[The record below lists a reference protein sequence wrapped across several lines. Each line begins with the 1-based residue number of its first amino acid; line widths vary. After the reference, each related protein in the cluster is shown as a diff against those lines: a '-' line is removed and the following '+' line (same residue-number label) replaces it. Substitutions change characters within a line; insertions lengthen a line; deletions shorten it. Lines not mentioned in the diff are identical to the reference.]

1 MVVYVGMVVHDCKV
15 PYVQIQPGMV
25 VYAGLYM
32 VVKYN
37 MFRSSLEWLYML
49 GCMMVVY
56 GCEVPYVQIQPGM
69 VVYAGLYDGCIW
81 L

>member
-1 MVVYVGMVVHDCKV
+1 MT
-15 PYVQIQPGMV
+15 
-25 VYAGLYM
+25 
-32 VVKYN
+32 VKYH

-56 GCEVPYVQIQPGM
+56 GCEVPYVQIQSGM